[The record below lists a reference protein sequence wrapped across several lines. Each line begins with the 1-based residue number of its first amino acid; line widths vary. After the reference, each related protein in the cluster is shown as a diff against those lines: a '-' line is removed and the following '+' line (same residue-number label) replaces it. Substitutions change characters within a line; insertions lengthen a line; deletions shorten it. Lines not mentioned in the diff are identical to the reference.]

1 MFKMLSLPEWQV
13 CSKQG
18 KLLFG
23 IKMQDMILGILILTL
38 IATIIVTF
46 FLAAIYVALRLRN
59 NEEVYFEDIEDYE
72 RGTNQ
77 AEG

>member
-1 MFKMLSLPEWQV
+1 
-13 CSKQG
+13 
-18 KLLFG
+18 
-23 IKMQDMILGILILTL
+23 MQDMILGILILTL
-38 IATIIVTF
+38 VTTIIVTF
-46 FLAAIYVALRLRN
+46 FLMAIYVALRLRN

>member
-1 MFKMLSLPEWQV
+1 M

-23 IKMQDMILGILILTL
+23 IKMQDMILGILILALVT
-38 IATIIVTF
+38 TIIVTF
-46 FLAAIYVALRLRN
+46 FLMAIYVALRLRN